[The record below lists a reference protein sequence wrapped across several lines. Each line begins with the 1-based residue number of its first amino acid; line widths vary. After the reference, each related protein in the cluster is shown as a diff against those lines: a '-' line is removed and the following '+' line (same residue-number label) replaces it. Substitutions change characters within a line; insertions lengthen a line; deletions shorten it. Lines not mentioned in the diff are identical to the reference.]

1 MAKEKTKRPIGRP
14 KGYSPGQTR
23 TITHQIGAW
32 SWNTETLHERI
43 VKGADNECWSWTGS
57 KNQHGNIF
65 GAFKNGKGQ
74 MTQSNR
80 LLYMEQVNEPIDHL
94 SVKMTC
100 GNKHCSNW
108 NHFYTGKNN
117 RNLELE

>member
-1 MAKEKTKRPIGRP
+1 MAKTGKPIGRP

-65 GAFKNGKGQ
+65 GGFKADKQQ
-74 MTQSNR
+74 MSQANR
-80 LLYMEQVNEPIDHL
+80 FLYMEIVNEPIDHL
-94 SVKMTC
+94 AVKMSC
-100 GNKHCSNW
+100 GNKHCCNPS
-108 NHFYTGKNN
+108 HFYTGKNN
-117 RNLELE
+117 RYLELE